1 VTSRSK
7 IFKADALL
15 LILAMIWGS
24 GFIAQ
29 KLPMELI
36 GPMTF
41 VTIRLLLGAL
51 FLLPFLFIRSVP
63 ANPEFPGWRK
73 LLPGLLGVI
82 VVVFLG
88 TWLQQVGLITTEA
101 GTAGFITGLYVIFT
115 PILGL
120 FIGYRVRGL
129 TWMATIIAV
138 FGLFMLTVAG
148 RPTINIGD
156 LLILLSAIAWA
167 AQILFVGWLAPK
179 IDAILLTVIQL
190 AGAGLL
196 CLIITPFFEPLSLEN
211 ILQCK
216 GSLLYSGLI
225 ASGLAFLLQ
234 AAAQQ
239 DAPPAHAAIL
249 ISLESVFAV
258 LAGWLMLNEELTPL
272 QFTGCGIM
280 FFAIILAQIK
290 PPRAA
295 FGTTGS
301 TIEGVDCSQ
310 KQPSDVQ

>member
-1 VTSRSK
+1 MTNRSK

-15 LILAMIWGS
+15 LVLAMIWGS

-29 KLPMELI
+29 KLPMDLI

-41 VTIRLLLGAL
+41 ITIRLLLGAL
-51 FLLPFLFIRSVP
+51 FLMPFLLLRRPSS
-63 ANPEFPGWRK
+63 NSEFPGWK
-73 LLPGLLGVI
+73 VLLPGLLGVI
-82 VVVFLG
+82 VMVFLG

-120 FIGYRVRGL
+120 FIGYRVRAL
-129 TWMATIIAV
+129 TWLATIIAV
-138 FGLFMLTVAG
+138 IGLFMLTVAG
-148 RPTINIGD
+148 RPSINLGD

-167 AQILFVGWLAPK
+167 GQILFVGWLAPK
-179 IDAILLTVIQL
+179 VDALLLTIIQL

-196 CLIITPFFEPLSLEN
+196 CLCITPFFESFSLEL

-216 GSLLYSGLI
+216 WSILYSGLI
-225 ASGLAFLLQ
+225 ASGLAFMLQ

-258 LAGWLMLNEELTPL
+258 LAGWLMLNEELSAM
-272 QFTGCGIM
+272 QFAGCGIM
-280 FFAIILAQIK
+280 FFAIILAQLK
-290 PPRAA
+290 PPRSA
-295 FGTTGS
+295 FEPIGATHTT
-301 TIEGVDCSQ
+301 TD
-310 KQPSDVQ
+310 

>member
-1 VTSRSK
+1 MTSRSK
-7 IFKADALL
+7 ILKADVLL
-15 LILAMIWGS
+15 LILAIIWGS

-29 KLPMELI
+29 KLPMDLI

-41 VTIRLLLGAL
+41 ITIRLLLGAVFL
-51 FLLPFLFIRSVP
+51 VPFLLLRRSTP
-63 ANPEFPGWRK
+63 KSEFPGWRK
-73 LLPGLLGVI
+73 LWPGLLGVI
-82 VVVFLG
+82 AMVFLG
-88 TWLQQVGLITTEA
+88 TWLQQVGLVTTEA

-115 PILGL
+115 PVLGL

-129 TWMATIIAV
+129 TWLATIIAV
-138 FGLFMLTVAG
+138 IGLFMLTVAG
-148 RPTINIGD
+148 RPSVNAGD

-167 AQILFVGWLAPK
+167 GQILFVGWLAPK
-179 IDAILLTVIQL
+179 VDALLLTVIQL
-190 AGAGLL
+190 GGAGLL
-196 CLIITPFFEPLSLEN
+196 CLAITPFFEPFVLEI

-216 GSLLYSGLI
+216 WPLLYSGLV

-258 LAGWLMLNEELTPL
+258 LAGWLMLNEELSPV
-272 QFTGCGIM
+272 QFVGCGIM

-290 PPRAA
+290 PPRRA
-295 FGTTGS
+295 FGQTGCDKIRE
-301 TIEGVDCSQ
+301 T
-310 KQPSDVQ
+310 

>member
-1 VTSRSK
+1 MTNRSK

-15 LILAMIWGS
+15 LLLAMIWGS

-41 VTIRLLLGAL
+41 VTIRMMLGAI
-51 FLLPFLFIRSVP
+51 FLLPFLLIQKSKQDRQS
-63 ANPEFPGWRK
+63 PGWIK
-73 LLPGLLGVI
+73 ITPALIGVI
-82 VVVFLG
+82 AVVFLG
-88 TWLQQVGLITTEA
+88 TWLQQVGLVTTEA

-129 TWMATIIAV
+129 TWLATLIAV
-138 FGLFMLTVAG
+138 GGLFMLTVAG
-148 RPTINIGD
+148 RPSINPGD
-156 LLILLSAIAWA
+156 ILILLSAIAWA
-167 AQILFVGWLAPK
+167 AQILFVGWLAQRM
-179 IDAILLTVIQL
+179 DALLLTIIQL

-196 CLIITPFFEPLSLEN
+196 CLCITPFLETVSFEK
-211 ILQCK
+211 IMMCK
-216 GSLLYSGLI
+216 WPLLYSGLV

-258 LAGWLMLNEELTPL
+258 LAGWLMLNEELSPMQL
-272 QFTGCGIM
+272 TGCGIM
-280 FFAIILAQIK
+280 FLAILLAQIR

-295 FGTTGS
+295 FTDRNNSSET
-301 TIEGVDCSQ
+301 ERNH
-310 KQPSDVQ
+310 

>member
-1 VTSRSK
+1 
-7 IFKADALL
+7 
-15 LILAMIWGS
+15 MIWGS

-29 KLPMELI
+29 KLPMDLI
-36 GPMTF
+36 GPLTF

-51 FLLPFLFIRSVP
+51 FLLPFLLIRRP
-63 ANPEFPGWRK
+63 RANSEFPGWK
-73 LLPGLLGVI
+73 ALLPGLIGVI
-82 VVVFLG
+82 AVVFLG

-120 FIGYRVRGL
+120 FIGYRVRSL

-138 FGLFMLTVAG
+138 IGLFLLTVAG
-148 RPTINIGD
+148 RPTINMGD

-179 IDAILLTVIQL
+179 IDALLLTIIQL

-196 CLIITPFFEPLSLEN
+196 CLIITPFFEPFSLEH
-211 ILQCK
+211 IMQCK

-258 LAGWLMLNEELTPL
+258 LAGWLMLNEELSPM

-295 FGTTGS
+295 FGKTVNKTE
-301 TIEGVDCSQ
+301 IET
-310 KQPSDVQ
+310 